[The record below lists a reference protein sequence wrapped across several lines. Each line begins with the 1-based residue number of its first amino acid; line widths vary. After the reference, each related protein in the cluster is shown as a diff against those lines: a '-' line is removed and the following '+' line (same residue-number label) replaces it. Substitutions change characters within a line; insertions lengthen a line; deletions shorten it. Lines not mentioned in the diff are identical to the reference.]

1 LIRSPD
7 FVPAPFFSAPARS
20 RFGAA
25 IYVTE
30 AVLLV
35 NSVGLLSVPDPAGAA
50 SFDFCRRNF
59 LHPLSRFCAPGV
71 PLVSLAACL
80 RFWPPPACAGPL
92 ARLIF
97 LFFFFLDL
105 FSPQALM
112 SSFLPLSLHS
122 RER

>member
-1 LIRSPD
+1 VCFDSFSRFCAHS
-7 FVPAPFFSAPARS
+7 FFSAPARS

-59 LHPLSRFCAPGV
+59 LHPLSRFTRSLSSILAP
-71 PLVSLAACL
+71 
-80 RFWPPPACAGPL
+80 
-92 ARLIF
+92 ARVRRTTRPVDF
-97 LFFFFLDL
+97 SFFFFLDL